1 MNTGGKWDPSQYDEW
16 HRRNRELVIV
26 PAIEVT
32 VEREVPRRPVAPEA
46 FVPPPKKNY
55 GSN

>member
-1 MNTGGKWDPSQYDEW
+1 MDTVGKWDPSQYDEW
-16 HRRNRELVIV
+16 YRRNRELVIV
-26 PAIEVT
+26 PAVEVT
-32 VEREVPRRPVAPEA
+32 VEREAPRRPVAPEA